1 MAVMMSTL
9 IFGTFMGRVQ
19 ILLCPPT
26 AEDKKELRAYSQIGT
41 DALRLSVFKKRGH
54 SVNQDAKTRTVSH
67 YEEMLHPNLEED
79 PEENLRM
86 SMLEQAGDSAASW
99 ATSKFV

>member
-1 MAVMMSTL
+1 M
-9 IFGTFMGRVQ
+9 
-19 ILLCPPT
+19 LCPPT
-26 AEDKKELRAYSQIGT
+26 AEDKAELRSYSQIGT
-41 DALRLSVFKKRGH
+41 DALRLSVMQSRK
-54 SVNQDAKTRTVSH
+54 SVQGDKHRTVSH

-86 SMLEQAGDSAASW
+86 SMLEAAGDGAASW